1 MLSAKACSSYTCN
14 CFSKGVFNSTYLWS
28 QFLLSSTQRTH
39 RHGVSPASSLPSYPG
54 QIFALPAYLLG
65 RLFFILL
72 LLTTFP
78 LTTYFLMSL
87 QHNLKLCLTSIIKS
101 TSTMR
106 SLTSDKSFYQLVSS
120 TTKRVS

>member
-1 MLSAKACSSYTCN
+1 MLSAKACSSYACN

-39 RHGVSPASSLPSYPG
+39 RHGVSPSL
-54 QIFALPAYLLG
+54 LPRQDFCFTCLPFREA
-65 RLFFILL
+65 FFILL

-120 TTKRVS
+120 TTKRVP